1 MLICA
6 FSCSELIQYQRL
18 TVQFNTFLSSLQEEF
33 TALMVASKGGH
44 VNVVD
49 VLLKHKA
56 QVDLRNNVSSLC
68 RSSYNVFH
76 VLVSC
81 DFNMISR

>member
-18 TVQFNTFLSSLQEEF
+18 TFLSALQEEF